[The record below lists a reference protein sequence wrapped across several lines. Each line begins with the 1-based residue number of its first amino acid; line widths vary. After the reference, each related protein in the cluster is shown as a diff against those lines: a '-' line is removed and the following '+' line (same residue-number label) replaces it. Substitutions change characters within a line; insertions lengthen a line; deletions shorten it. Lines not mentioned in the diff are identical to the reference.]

1 MQFQNLILRISRRQP
16 RRAVLAGQQQRFVEV
31 ASRYA
36 LLADEIGIVLAQWAP
51 PVEAGLGMDGPVK
64 VDGIGMLRGVGIDG
78 HTAPD
83 VEILRAD
90 EVATQP
96 GLVDLAAH
104 RRLLLPWFDLDP
116 IDVHVITD
124 IVAPALQQAAAL
136 GTVDPQFGQIGIR
149 VAHGLEG
156 GAALREGV
164 LHAVEAG
171 GTGAVRQIVAA
182 GGLRRGTAK
191 I

>member
-1 MQFQNLILRISRRQP
+1 M
-16 RRAVLAGQQQRFVEV
+16 EV

-51 PVEAGLGMDGPVK
+51 PVEAGFGMDGPVK
-64 VDGIGMLRGVGIDG
+64 IDGIGVLRGVGIDG
-78 HTAPD
+78 HAAAAD
-83 VEILRAD
+83 ADGIRRAGIP
-90 EVATQP
+90 TQL
-96 GLVDLAAH
+96 GLVDVAAH
-104 RRLLLPWFDLDP
+104 WRLLLLFWGFDLDP
-116 IDVHVITD
+116 IDVHAVTD
-124 IVAPALQQAAAL
+124 IVAPALQQPAAL
-136 GTVDPQFGQIGIR
+136 GTVDPQFGQIGVR

-182 GGLRRGTAK
+182 GGLGRGVADARREGKQSCQGRGCRGEFAG
-191 I
+191 